1 MFSNT
6 LIMALRAIRRNAMR
20 SVLTILGI
28 VIGVAAVV
36 ALVTI
41 GEGATQQVA
50 NQIGALGE
58 NLLTVQPG
66 APRRPGGPPG
76 APSSPFTLEDATAIG
91 RDIRGLDRVAP
102 AASSKLLAVYGNTN
116 WSTSVTG
123 STNDYVGCRGYSL
136 DLGRL
141 FTASDMSG
149 GKPVCIL
156 GATVIEKLF
165 AGAPPID
172 QRIRLGALSCTVVGT
187 LAAKGQ
193 GSMGQDQDDLVL
205 MPIKAFQRRVSG
217 KEDVTAILVTV
228 TDGYSTSA
236 IRTQIE
242 SLLRER
248 RKVAPGAEDNFNV
261 RDMQEIAAAM
271 QQTTTVLTTLLS
283 AIAAVS
289 LLVGGIGIMNI
300 MLVSVT
306 ERTREIGIR
315 LAIGANGGEVMMQF
329 LTEAAVLSGFGGV
342 IGLVLGNVGALAATK
357 ALDMPFIPSA
367 LVAAVAFF
375 FSVMVGI
382 VFGYLPAKRASRLNP
397 IEALRHE

>member
-6 LIMALRAIRRNAMR
+6 FLMSLRAIRRNAMR

-41 GEGATQQVA
+41 GEGATQQVT
-50 NQIGALGE
+50 NQIGALGQ
-58 NLLTVQPG
+58 NLLTIQPG
-66 APRRPGGPPG
+66 GGHRPGGTPG
-76 APSSPFTLEDATAIG
+76 AASSPFTLDDATAIEREIG
-91 RDIRGLDRVAP
+91 GLDRVAP
-102 AASSKLLAVYGNTN
+102 AASSKMVVVYGNTN
-116 WSTSVTG
+116 WSTTVTG
-123 STNDYVGCRGYSL
+123 STNEYLGCRGYSL
-136 DLGRL
+136 GLGRL
-141 FTASDMSG
+141 FTSAELAG
-149 GKPVCIL
+149 GKPVCL
-156 GATVIEKLF
+156 VGATVQGALF
-165 AGAPPID
+165 AGQDPLG
-172 QRIRLGALSCTVVGT
+172 QRIRMGALSCLIVGT

-193 GSMGQDQDDLVL
+193 AAMGQDQDDIVL
-205 MPIKAFQRRVSG
+205 MPLKAFQRRVAG
-217 KEDVTAILVTV
+217 KDDVSSIVVTV
-228 TDGYSTSA
+228 SEGSSTSVA
-236 IRTQIE
+236 RAQIE

-261 RDMQEIAAAM
+261 RDMQEIAATM
-271 QQTTTVLTTLLS
+271 QQTTSVLTTLLS

-315 LAIGANGGEVMMQF
+315 LAIGATGGEVMLQF
-329 LTEAAVLSGFGGV
+329 LVEAAVLSGFGGI
-342 IGLVLGNVGALAATK
+342 IGLLLGNGGALVATK
-357 ALDMPFIPSA
+357 ALEMPFRPSA
-367 LVAAVAFF
+367 LVAAIAFF

-382 VFGYLPAKRASRLNP
+382 IFGYLPAKRASRLNP